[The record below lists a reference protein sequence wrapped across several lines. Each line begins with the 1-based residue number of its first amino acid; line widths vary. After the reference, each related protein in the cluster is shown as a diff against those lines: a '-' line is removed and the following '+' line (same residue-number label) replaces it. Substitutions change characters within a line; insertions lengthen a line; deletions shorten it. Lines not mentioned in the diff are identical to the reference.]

1 MSMRAHVLPEPGND
15 ASSAPPPPPFGPNAP
30 TDCDCDCDCD
40 CDAAGLLLLVAATS
54 AAGDLVLN
62 AAQLGGTS
70 AIARR
75 WTEQQH
81 DT

>member
-30 TDCDCDCDCD
+30 TDCDCDCD
-40 CDAAGLLLLVAATS
+40 AAGLLLVAATS